1 MLLGF
6 FIVTYVCKNKMLI
19 KNITW
24 GRQTLLDLSV
34 YYYYEL
40 KLNSLGTFFELL
52 FFERKMCIINTK
64 KYGKIITLLSTRL
77 SDYKILQKTWH
88 GRRKGQHCMKA
99 KCKLARQI
107 RKGKK
112 GREEKKAKKTKRAWW
127 VEAKLAKNE
136 RRDQHDEQ
144 LASK

>member
-1 MLLGF
+1 MLLAF

-52 FFERKMCIINTK
+52 FFKRKMCIINTK

-77 SDYKILQKTWH
+77 SDYKILQKT
-88 GRRKGQHCMKA
+88 
-99 KCKLARQI
+99 
-107 RKGKK
+107 
-112 GREEKKAKKTKRAWW
+112 
-127 VEAKLAKNE
+127 
-136 RRDQHDEQ
+136 
-144 LASK
+144 

>member
-1 MLLGF
+1 MLLAF

-77 SDYKILQKTWH
+77 SDYKILQKT
-88 GRRKGQHCMKA
+88 
-99 KCKLARQI
+99 
-107 RKGKK
+107 
-112 GREEKKAKKTKRAWW
+112 
-127 VEAKLAKNE
+127 
-136 RRDQHDEQ
+136 
-144 LASK
+144 